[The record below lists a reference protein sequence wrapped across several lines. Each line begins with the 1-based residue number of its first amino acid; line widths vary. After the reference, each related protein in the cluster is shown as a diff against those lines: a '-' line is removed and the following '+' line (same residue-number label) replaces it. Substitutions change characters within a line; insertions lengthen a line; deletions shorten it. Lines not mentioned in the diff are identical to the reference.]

1 MDFKTNVLE
10 KSYEKPVVV
19 DFWAPWCGP
28 CRMLGP
34 TIEKLAEEQAKKW
47 DLVKLNTEEEQ
58 ELAAQYGISSIPNVK
73 MFHKGEVIAEFAGA
87 LSRTMIIEWLEEHL
101 PDERKEGLATLLENL
116 ESEES
121 VSLLEN
127 FVVEH
132 PDVKEARLALAKIV
146 VYEEADKAIELVAP
160 IRIGDKLEG
169 EATNIRTIAELLN
182 FRPENEQ
189 GVAALLSHAQKA
201 LKNKKEEIAIQ
212 YIIEAATLDKAYSN
226 DLPRRIAIALF
237 NTMGPQ
243 HPLTKNYRWKFDMVL
258 Y

>member
-34 TIEKLAEEQAKKW
+34 TIGKLAEEQTDKW

-58 ELAAQYGISSIPNVK
+58 ELAMQYGIRSIPNVK

-87 LSRTMIIEWLEEHL
+87 LSRTMIMEWLEEHL
-101 PDERKEGLATLLENL
+101 PDERKEGLTTLLENL
-116 ESEES
+116 ENEES
-121 VSLLEN
+121 IRSLED
-127 FVVEH
+127 FVAQH
-132 PDVKEARLALAKIV
+132 PDVKEARLALAKVI
-146 VYEEADKAIELVAP
+146 VYEEADKAVELVAP
-160 IRIGDKLEG
+160 IHIGDKLEG
-169 EATNIRTIAELLN
+169 EAVNIRTIAELIN
-182 FRPENEQ
+182 FQPENGQ
-189 GVAALLSHAQKA
+189 GIAALLGQAQEA
-201 LKNKKEEIAIQ
+201 LKNRKEEIAIQ
-212 YIIEAATLDKAYSN
+212 HIIDAASIDKTYAN
-226 DLPRRIAIALF
+226 DLPRRVAIALF

-243 HPLTKNYRWKFDMVL
+243 HPLTKSYRWKFDMVL

>member
-34 TIEKLAEEQAKKW
+34 TIEKLAEEQAEKW
-47 DLVKLNTEEEQ
+47 DLVKLNTEQEQ
-58 ELAAQYGISSIPNVK
+58 ELAAQYGIRSIPNVK

-101 PDERKEGLATLLENL
+101 PDERKEDLATLLEDL
-116 ESEES
+116 ENKES
-121 VSLLEN
+121 ISLLEN
-127 FVVEH
+127 FVVKN
-132 PDVKEARLALAKIV
+132 PDVKEARLALAKVV
-146 VYEEADKAIELVAP
+146 VYEKADKAIELVAP
-160 IRIGDKLEG
+160 IRIGDKLER
-169 EATNIRTIAELLN
+169 EAVNIRTIAELLN
-182 FRPENEQ
+182 FQPENEQ
-189 GVAALLSHAQKA
+189 GVAALLSQAQKA

-212 YIIEAATLDKAYSN
+212 YIIKAATLDKTYAN

-237 NTMGPQ
+237 NTMGSQ